1 MHAVSRSA
9 TIPGMLRDAVRD
21 HGARPAVVDGDVRLR
36 YRDLAALVERA
47 ARAYLGIGVGSG
59 DRVAI
64 WMPNRYEFV
73 VAMLGAQSVGAVVV
87 PMNTRYR
94 GHEAA
99 AILARSRARAL
110 VTANG
115 FLDLDLVGML
125 RTAAAEDASAG
136 RSGAA
141 GPVAGLP
148 HLRTV
153 IDVPAGRAPAG
164 ALPWED
170 FLAAGD
176 GVPAAAAREAADRV
190 SPDDLCDILY
200 TSGTTGR
207 AKGVMSAHRQTVDV
221 ARIWAAGARLSPDDR
236 YAVVNPFFHGFGYK
250 AGVITALTAGAAVHP
265 VPVFD
270 GDGLLELIERE
281 RITVMPGTPTL
292 FLSLL
297 ANPRL
302 KEHDLS
308 SLRFATAGAATVPET
323 LFTRMRDELGFD
335 QVAQAYGLTECMM
348 VTRSRPD
355 EDPRH
360 VAETTGPPVDGV
372 ELRLVGRDGAE
383 VAPGEDGEILVRG
396 RNTML
401 GYFEDEEAT
410 RAAVDPDGW
419 LHTGDVGRLDEHG
432 CLKIT
437 DRLKDMFTVGGFNV
451 YPAEVENVLAAH
463 PDVAEAAVVARPDAR
478 MGSVAVAHVVA
489 RPGAAPDPGV
499 LIEHCRARLAGFKT
513 PREVLLTESLPRNAS
528 GKILKTEL
536 RARAAAART
545 DGG

>member
-1 MHAVSRSA
+1 MHAVSPS
-9 TIPGMLRDAVRD
+9 TTVPGMLRDAVRD

-36 YRDLAALVERA
+36 YRDLAELVEQA
-47 ARAYLGIGVGSG
+47 ARAYLATGVRSG

-73 VAMLGAQSVGAVVV
+73 VALLGAQSVGAVVV

-125 RTAAAEDASAG
+125 RAAAAEE
-136 RSGAA
+136 AA
-141 GPVAGLP
+141 EDTGPVPGLP

-176 GVPAAAAREAADRV
+176 GVPAEAAREAADRV
-190 SPDDLCDILY
+190 RPDDLCDILY

-221 ARIWAAGARLSPDDR
+221 ARIWAAGANLSPDDR

-250 AGVITALTAGAAVHP
+250 AGVITALTAGASVHP

-270 GDGLLELIERE
+270 GDRLLELIERE

-297 ANPRL
+297 AHPRL
-302 KEHDLS
+302 AEHDLS

-323 LFTRMRDELGFD
+323 LFTRMREELGFD

-348 VTRSRPD
+348 VTRSRPN

-372 ELRLVGRDGAE
+372 ELRLVGRDGTEA
-383 VAPGEDGEILVRG
+383 APGEDGEILVRG

-419 LHTGDVGRLDEHG
+419 LRTGDVGRLDEHG

-463 PDVAEAAVVARPDAR
+463 PGVAEAAVVARPDAR
-478 MGSVAVAHVVA
+478 LGSVAVAHVVA
-489 RPGAAPDPGV
+489 RPGAAPDPGELV
-499 LIEHCRARLAGFKT
+499 AHCRARLAGFKA
-513 PREVLLTESLPRNAS
+513 PREIVLTASLPRNAS
-528 GKILKTEL
+528 GKILKTVL
-536 RARAAAART
+536 RERAAAART

>member
-1 MHAVSRSA
+1 
-9 TIPGMLRDAVRD
+9 MLRDAVRD
-21 HGARPAVVDGDVRLR
+21 HGARLAVADGGVRLS
-36 YRDLAALVERA
+36 YRDLAGLAERA
-47 ARAYLGIGVGSG
+47 ARAFLRLGVRPG

-64 WMPNRYEFV
+64 WMPNRYEFI
-73 VAMLGAQSVGAVVV
+73 VAMLGAQSLGAVVV

-99 AILARSRARAL
+99 AILARSRACAL
-110 VTANG
+110 VASNG
-115 FLDLDLVGML
+115 FLDLGLTGML
-125 RTAAAEDASAG
+125 RTAAAEADG
-136 RSGAA
+136 PRGA
-141 GPVAGLP
+141 GPVPGLP

-153 IDVPAGRAPAG
+153 VDVPAGRAPAD
-164 ALPWED
+164 ALPWPD
-170 FLAAGD
+170 FLAGGD
-176 GVPAAAAREAADRV
+176 EVPAEAAQEAADRV
-190 SPDDLCDILY
+190 RPDDLCDILY

-207 AKGVMSAHRQTVDV
+207 PKGVMSAHRQTVDV
-221 ARIWAAGARLSPDDR
+221 ARIWAAGAGLSPEDR

-250 AGVITALTAGAAVHP
+250 AGVITSLTAGASVHP

-270 GDGLLELIERE
+270 GDRLLELIERE
-281 RITVMPGTPTL
+281 RITVLPGTPTL

-297 ANPRL
+297 AHPRL

-323 LFTRMRDELGFD
+323 LFTRMREELGFA

-348 VTRSRPD
+348 VTQSRPN

-360 VAETTGPPVDGV
+360 VAETTGPPVAGV
-372 ELRLVGRDGAE
+372 ELRLVGGDGTE
-383 VAPGEDGEILVRG
+383 VPPGEDGEILVRG

-410 RAAVDPDGW
+410 RDAVGPDGW
-419 LHTGDVGRLDEHG
+419 LRTGDVGRLDEHG

-489 RPGAAPDPGV
+489 RPGAVPDPGE
-499 LIEHCRARLAGFKT
+499 LIAHCRSRLAGFKA
-513 PREVLLTESLPRNAS
+513 PREIVLTGSLPRNAA

-536 RARAAAART
+536 RAAASR
-545 DGG
+545 DGGRPAGG

>member
-1 MHAVSRSA
+1 M
-9 TIPGMLRDAVRD
+9 TIPGMLREAVRD
-21 HGARPAVVDGDVRLR
+21 HGARLAVVDGDVRLR
-36 YRDLAALVERA
+36 YRDLAGLVERA
-47 ARAYLGIGVGSG
+47 ARAYLALGTRPG

-64 WMPNRYEFV
+64 WMPNRYEFI
-73 VAMLGAQSVGAVVV
+73 VAMLGAQSMGAVVV

-99 AILARSRARAL
+99 QILARSRSSVL
-110 VTANG
+110 VTSNG
-115 FLDLDLVGML
+115 FLGLDLVGML
-125 RTAAAEDASAG
+125 RAAAAEPG
-136 RSGAA
+136 GQQTA
-141 GPVAGLP
+141 GPVPGLP
-148 HLRTV
+148 HLSALV
-153 IDVPAGRAPAG
+153 NVPAGPEPAG
-164 ALPWED
+164 TLPWEA
-170 FLAAGD
+170 FLARAEEL
-176 GVPAAAAREAADRV
+176 PAAAARAAADRV
-190 SPDDLCDILY
+190 SPDDVCDILF

-207 AKGVMSAHRQTVDV
+207 PKGVMSAHRQTVDV
-221 ARIWAAGARLSPDDR
+221 ARIWARGAGLTPEDR

-250 AGVITALTAGAAVHP
+250 AGVITSFTAGAAVHP

-270 GDGLLELIERE
+270 ADRLLELIERE

-292 FLSLL
+292 FVSLL
-297 ANPRL
+297 DHPRL

-323 LFTRMRDELGFD
+323 LFSRMREELGFD

-348 VTRSRPD
+348 VSRSRPD

-360 VAETTGPPVDGV
+360 VAETTGPAVDGV
-372 ELRLVGRDGAE
+372 ELRLVSVIDGAD
-383 VAPGEDGEILVRG
+383 APPGEDGEILVRG
-396 RNTML
+396 RNVML

-410 RAAVDPDGW
+410 RAVIDPAGW

-463 PDVAEAAVVARPDAR
+463 PDVSEAAVVARPDPR
-478 MGSVAVAHVVA
+478 MGSVATAYVVA
-489 RPGAAPDPGV
+489 RPGAMADADA
-499 LIEHCRARLAGFKT
+499 LIAHCRARLAGFKT
-513 PREVLLTESLPRNAS
+513 PREVVFVEVLPRNAS

-536 RARAAAART
+536 RVRASH
-545 DGG
+545 G